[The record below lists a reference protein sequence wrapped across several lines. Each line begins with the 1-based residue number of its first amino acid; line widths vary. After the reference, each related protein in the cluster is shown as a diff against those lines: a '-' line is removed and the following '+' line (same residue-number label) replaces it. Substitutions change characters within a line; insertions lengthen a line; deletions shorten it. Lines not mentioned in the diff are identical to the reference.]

1 MQIFLLKKEYKNKIV
16 DSCRLQKLLYLCKS
30 KNKHMTQIVV
40 TLEKG
45 ADSSLLQRMIEN
57 MKGVLKATIRAK
69 ESKKE
74 NETISEETQ
83 EWIDRMRN
91 LSNSI
96 NLSMIDMDDERTRYI
111 MLK

>member
-1 MQIFLLKKEYKNKIV
+1 
-16 DSCRLQKLLYLCKS
+16 
-30 KNKHMTQIVV
+30 MTQIVV

-74 NETISEETQ
+74 NETIYEETQ